1 MPITLDL
8 EVLAAAE
15 YVYQTRLSKPYTDT
29 VPREEGPGHEL
40 QPYITIDGKR
50 LHRPIHG
57 LAHTMRTLMY
67 SHLLFPLLQESAR
80 KKQISEGVYQPLAYL
95 TPLDLKKINIA
106 QLFFVAGRES
116 EASYGSAYY
125 RYHKAGAD
133 QFAHYARKNL
143 THLFSEEEIVLYA
156 RCIEDRGEDRHNWSP
171 QANIIGLCHMIDLMR
186 CKGPVEVFL
195 GYSRDAESE
204 VVSGIMPS
212 LIYEFGH
219 VHAMEILKY
228 TRDLF
233 AATGEGVPY
242 IDSSEW
248 PHLGANLGKVAGAQ
262 ELFGNCNAG
271 GLFKVNGEIKEVAD
285 GVFKADGQEADA
297 KRSAQAGFSV
307 DGCYA
312 ALLEVEPPEWYHQP
326 SEHPENVSLDIV
338 GREEPAQASPILDLM
353 ERGELTE
360 SVVIPMR
367 QVDQPRRK
375 GCLESLFGFFFT
387 PVPRGN
393 TEEPTAS
400 SDYGHNG

>member
-1 MPITLDL
+1 MPITLDQ

-29 VPREEGPGHEL
+29 ATRDEGPGHEL
-40 QPYITIDGKR
+40 QPYITIEGMK

-80 KKQISEGVYQPLAYL
+80 EKQTSDEVYQPMAYL

-116 EASYGSAYY
+116 EASYGNAYH

-133 QFAHYARKNL
+133 QFEYYARRNL

-156 RCIEDRGEDRHNWSP
+156 RCIEDRMEDRHNWCP

-195 GYSRDAESE
+195 GYSRDASSE

-219 VHAMEILKY
+219 VHAMDILKY

-248 PHLGANLGKVAGAQ
+248 HLLGVNLGKVARAR
-262 ELFGNCNAG
+262 ELVGKISMG
-271 GLFKVNGEIKEVAD
+271 
-285 GVFKADGQEADA
+285 GQEADA
-297 KRSAQAGFSV
+297 KRTAQAGFSV
-307 DGCYA
+307 EGCYA
-312 ALLEVEPPEWYHQP
+312 ALLEVATPDWYHQP
-326 SEHPENVSLDIV
+326 IEHPENVSLDIL
-338 GREEPAQASPILDLM
+338 GREESVQALPELDLA
-353 ERGELTE
+353 ERGEFVA
-360 SVVIPMR
+360 SIVIPI
-367 QVDQPRRK
+367 QQEDQPRRK
-375 GCLESLFGFFFT
+375 GCLESLFSFFFN

-393 TEEPTAS
+393 TEEPRAS
-400 SDYGHNG
+400 SDHINHM